1 MHHNIFQYG
10 TIPIFGIPMQK
21 IALKVE
27 ILVSP
32 YKILLYLQYFQSS
45 TNILQLYIKKM
56 SVTPSTV
63 LIISISNSSLKQTKN
78 GVRRSPFFEIHFSKI
93 KCRSTGGKCCHSQNR
108 KSPFFPISIVFLQ
121 VCGLRIFISFSSHL
135 RILVC

>member
-32 YKILLYLQYFQSS
+32 YKILLYLQRIQPCQYF
-45 TNILQLYIKKM
+45 
-56 SVTPSTV
+56 
-63 LIISISNSSLKQTKN
+63 
-78 GVRRSPFFEIHFSKI
+78 
-93 KCRSTGGKCCHSQNR
+93 
-108 KSPFFPISIVFLQ
+108 
-121 VCGLRIFISFSSHL
+121 
-135 RILVC
+135 